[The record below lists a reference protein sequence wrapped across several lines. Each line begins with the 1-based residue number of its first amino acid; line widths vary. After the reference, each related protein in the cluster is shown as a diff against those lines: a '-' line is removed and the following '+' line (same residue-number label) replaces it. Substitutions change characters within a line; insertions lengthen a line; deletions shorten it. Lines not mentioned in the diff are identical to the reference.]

1 VGEYTK
7 AEIKK
12 IAAELGLSASRLPE
26 SQDLCFAPEGISAL
40 LPDSPPGPIYHV
52 DGRLL
57 GTHKG
62 LPHYTVG
69 QRHGLGLS
77 YHEPLYVV
85 ALDPE
90 RNALIVGPE
99 EALYARGLIAQD
111 LHWISE
117 PAGKKFQAEV
127 QIRYRAA
134 AVPAEIELREGEAWV
149 KFFQPVR
156 AVTPGQVAV
165 FYRGEEVLGG
175 GIIVKSFR

>member
-1 VGEYTK
+1 
-7 AEIKK
+7 
-12 IAAELGLSASRLPE
+12 
-26 SQDLCFAPEGISAL
+26 
-40 LPDSPPGPIYHV
+40 
-52 DGRLL
+52 
-57 GTHKG
+57 
-62 LPHYTVG
+62 VG

-99 EALYARGLIAQD
+99 EALYSRGLLAQD

-117 PAGKKFQAEV
+117 PEGREFQAEV
-127 QIRYRAA
+127 QIRYRATPI
-134 AVPAEIELREGEAWV
+134 PAEIELREGEAWV

-156 AVTPGQVAV
+156 AVTPGQAAV